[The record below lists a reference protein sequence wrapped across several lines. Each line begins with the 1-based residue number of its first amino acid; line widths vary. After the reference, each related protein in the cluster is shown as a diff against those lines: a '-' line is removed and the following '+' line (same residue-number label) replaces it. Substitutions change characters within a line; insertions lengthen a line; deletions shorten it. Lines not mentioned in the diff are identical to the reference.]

1 MNPAQNMLPAQPA
14 AKPAVSGKNTAARS
28 NSQQKSFSDTLSGSV
43 AKSDKALAAEKDL
56 PNTNDNKQVS
66 NSMLPGGI
74 PNPVKKNGNMANSQT
89 LAKPVGEPEAE
100 QTDSEQTD
108 LAQLG
113 QSAMAINNTDL
124 FSQILLVAPGA
135 YQLPAAIAE
144 PALTTELTDAAAA
157 AGVTGVSQTTAAG
170 LSVPVLPAQPA
181 KQPMVTTAAEETL
194 GDAVSLSNQNLDVM
208 PASVQSA
215 QVQQPVNLVLAGL
228 INKQEPAAD
237 PAAPAAADLAQP
249 EVPQIALAG
258 QNKDAVRATEQ
269 KTAEVLN
276 DAEQQPVLPVTAVTS
291 PGKTSNQNAGE
302 GKKESL
308 ADSALFEQALSTQNV
323 KANPN
328 TEALP
333 HLFMHGLETALSKND
348 ALAGNVADGKL
359 PNGPAT
365 DIYQVVDQIVE
376 QSRVVT
382 KLQNT
387 EMVIKLKPEHLG
399 ELTLKVVVENGAINA
414 SFHSNNP
421 EVRSIIEASLP
432 QLKQD
437 LANNGLKVENVG
449 VYAGLSQFLP
459 NHDQERNSRQQF
471 VKLTN
476 KKNAGEFVEAIV
488 AETEAGK
495 MNGTGG
501 LAGVDY
507 RI

>member
-1 MNPAQNMLPAQPA
+1 
-14 AKPAVSGKNTAARS
+14 
-28 NSQQKSFSDTLSGSV
+28 
-43 AKSDKALAAEKDL
+43 
-56 PNTNDNKQVS
+56 
-66 NSMLPGGI
+66 
-74 PNPVKKNGNMANSQT
+74 
-89 LAKPVGEPEAE
+89 
-100 QTDSEQTD
+100 
-108 LAQLG
+108 
-113 QSAMAINNTDL
+113 
-124 FSQILLVAPGA
+124 
-135 YQLPAAIAE
+135 
-144 PALTTELTDAAAA
+144 AA

-208 PASVQSA
+208 PASVQSD
-215 QVQQPVNLVLAGL
+215 QVQHPVNLVLAGL

-237 PAAPAAADLAQP
+237 PAAPAAAAAPVAADLAQP